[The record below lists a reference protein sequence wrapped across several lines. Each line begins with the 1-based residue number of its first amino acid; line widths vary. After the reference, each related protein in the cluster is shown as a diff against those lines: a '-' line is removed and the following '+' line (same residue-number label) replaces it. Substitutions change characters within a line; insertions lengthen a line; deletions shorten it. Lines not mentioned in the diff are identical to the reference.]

1 MNLKKKKKKKK
12 NYKINIIM
20 HNLVQLFRYPNA
32 VQESFSSLPSN
43 ERKKKR
49 LKVKTFWFEYEGQ
62 DYILRTFLAYI

>member
-1 MNLKKKKKKKK
+1 MNLKKKKKK

-43 ERKKKR
+43 EPKKKR

-62 DYILRTFLAYI
+62 DYILRIFLAYI

>member
-1 MNLKKKKKKKK
+1 MNLKKKK

-62 DYILRTFLAYI
+62 DYILRIFLAYI

>member
-1 MNLKKKKKKKK
+1 MNLKKKKKK

-43 ERKKKR
+43 ERKQKKK
-49 LKVKTFWFEYEGQ
+49 KVEGQ
-62 DYILRTFLAYI
+62 DVLV

>member
-1 MNLKKKKKKKK
+1 
-12 NYKINIIM
+12 M

-43 ERKKKR
+43 ERKKKKKR

-62 DYILRTFLAYI
+62 DYILRIFLAYI

>member
-1 MNLKKKKKKKK
+1 MNLKKKKK

-43 ERKKKR
+43 ERKKKKKR

-62 DYILRTFLAYI
+62 DYILRIFLAYI

>member
-1 MNLKKKKKKKK
+1 MNLKKKKK

-43 ERKKKR
+43 ERKKKKKR
-49 LKVKTFWFEYEGQ
+49 LKVKTFWFEYKVKIIYSESSLL
-62 DYILRTFLAYI
+62 ISK